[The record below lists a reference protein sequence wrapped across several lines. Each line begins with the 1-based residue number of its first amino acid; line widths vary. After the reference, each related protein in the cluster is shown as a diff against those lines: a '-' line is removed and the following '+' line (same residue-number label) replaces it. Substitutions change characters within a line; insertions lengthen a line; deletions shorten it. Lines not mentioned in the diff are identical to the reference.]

1 MHPVKRK
8 DIKMKLSL
16 SNFRFLRKRSVL
28 KKQLSDFRFTNY
40 LLLISLITSCF
51 PSDIQAE
58 TVEGAV
64 INVVADTSRVYDLD
78 EVVVISQPK
87 EVFRLRQQAVSS
99 SMFSATD
106 LNRLNI
112 HDLRSLSGYVP
123 SFVMPNY
130 GSRYTS
136 SIYVR
141 GIGSRVNN
149 PAVGVYID
157 DIPLMTKSVFN
168 FHSYGLERIDIL
180 RGPQGTLY
188 GQNTEGGMV
197 RMYSRNPMNYQGT
210 DLSLSVGTHFFRNT
224 ELAHYQKLND
234 KLAFSLA
241 GFYGG
246 QNGFFHNVTTG
257 KRADESNEAGG
268 KFRLVFQ
275 PSDRWNVSYVADYQ
289 YVRQN
294 AFPYGLLN
302 LETGRTPAP
311 ESNRQGNY
319 RRNMF
324 NTGLNITYRANGFD
338 VNSSTSYQYLRDYM
352 LMDIDYTAVDYM
364 HMIQR
369 QKQNSFTQEFS
380 LKNRSNGIWHW
391 TTGAF
396 FSNMALT
403 TDAPVFFNSAM
414 NAFLSR
420 NITDYAYYGMLN
432 SMAVRMGE
440 EAAAALIAR
449 AGGCRIDMAIDPI
462 PGYFRTP
469 QSNIGLFHESNIDIT
484 PRLTATLG
492 LRYDYS
498 HVAIDYATSA
508 RTTLDESVMGT
519 NVNASVSSS
528 LNHHEHA
535 DFNQLLPKFSL
546 TWKFDN
552 QGSNLYATVSKGYR
566 AGGYNIQ
573 MFSDILQTEL
583 QSNAQKARGDMVIE
597 HNGDDYAAVREAI
610 SYKPETSWNYE
621 LGAHLNLFGQS
632 TQLDLSTF
640 YMQVRNQQLSVMT
653 SNFGYGRM
661 MVNAGKSFSCG
672 IEATLR
678 GRAVSNRLTWAASY
692 SYTHAQFKEYKTA
705 DDVDYSDNHVPYV
718 PQHLFSAMADYRFDL
733 SNRGLRSIT
742 LGANVNGQGKIWW
755 DEANSYSQRFYMLL
769 GAHADADFGR
779 IQVSTWVR
787 NLTNTRYNSFAVQ
800 NGATGETL
808 TFAQRGNPIQAGI
821 DLRVHF

>member
-1 MHPVKRK
+1 
-8 DIKMKLSL
+8 MKL
-16 SNFRFLRKRSVL
+16 NVF
-28 KKQLSDFRFTNY
+28 
-40 LLLISLITSCF
+40 LLLGIALCSPLF
-51 PSDIQAE
+51 IQAE
-58 TVEGAV
+58 TIEGSNV
-64 INVVADTSRVYDLD
+64 SVVADTSRVYDLD
-78 EVVVISQPK
+78 EVVVVSQPK
-87 EVFRLRQQAVSS
+87 EVFRLRQQAISS
-99 SMFSATD
+99 SMFSAADMTS
-106 LNRLNI
+106 LNVR
-112 HDLRSLSGYVP
+112 DLRDLSNYVP

-149 PAVGVYID
+149 PAVGVYVD

-168 FHSYGLERIDIL
+168 FHSYGLDRVDIL

-210 DLSLSVGTHFFRNT
+210 DLSLSVGTHFYRNT

-246 QNGFFHNVTTG
+246 QNGFFRNATTG
-257 KRADESNEAGG
+257 KRADDFNEAGG

-275 PSDRWNVSYVADYQ
+275 PSERWSVSYVADYQ

-324 NTGLNITYRANGFD
+324 NTGLNVTYHAKHFD

-352 LMDIDYTAVDYM
+352 LMDIDYTAVDFM

-396 FSNMALT
+396 FSNTALT

-414 NAFLSR
+414 NAFLSKT
-420 NITDYAYYGMLN
+420 ITDYAYYGMLN
-432 SMAVRMGE
+432 SMAARMGE
-440 EAAAALIAR
+440 AAAAALIAR
-449 AGGCRIDMAIDPI
+449 AGGCRIDMAIEPI

-469 QSNIGLFHESNIDIT
+469 QRNFGLFHESNIDIT

-519 NVNASVSSS
+519 NVKAAVTSS
-528 LNHHEHA
+528 LNHHES
-535 DFNQLLPKFSL
+535 DNFNQLLPKFSL

-583 QSNAQKARGDMVIE
+583 QSNAQKARGEMDIPHDE
-597 HNGDDYAAVREAI
+597 EAYGAIRDAI

-632 TQLDLSTF
+632 TQFDISTF

-672 IEATLR
+672 LEAALR
-678 GRAVSNRLTWAASY
+678 GRAFSDRLSWAASY
-692 SYTHAQFKEYKTA
+692 SFTHAQFKQYKTA
-705 DDVDYSDNHVPYV
+705 DETDYADNHVPYV
-718 PQHLFSAMADYRFDL
+718 PQHVFSAMADYRFDL

-742 LGANVNGQGKIWW
+742 IGANVCGQGKTWW

-769 GAHADADFGR
+769 GGHADADFGCV
-779 IQVSTWVR
+779 QVSAWVR
-787 NLTNTRYNSFAVQ
+787 NLTDTRYNTFAVQ

-808 TFAQRGNPIQAGI
+808 TFAQRGNPIQAGF
-821 DLRVHF
+821 DVRLHF